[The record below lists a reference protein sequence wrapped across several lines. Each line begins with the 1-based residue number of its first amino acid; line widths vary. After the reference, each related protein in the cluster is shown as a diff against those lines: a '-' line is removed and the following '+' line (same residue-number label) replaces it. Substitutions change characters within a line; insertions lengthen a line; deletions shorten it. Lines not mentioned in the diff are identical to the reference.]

1 MAKPKQVVFAALI
14 SLFDITS
21 SLAIALM
28 LQVIVI
34 TLWLMLLQSLAISGR
49 EPEVSHYAYQVHN
62 TSVMV

>member
-49 EPEVSHYAYQVHN
+49 EPEVSHHAYQVHN